1 LPEVW
6 HTLRLRGFARQRMS
20 PPEFVRVLV
29 VGVILS
35 TVNVFVDA
43 NVTDINGEQLG
54 HLGGEET
61 AAQTHLLDLL

>member
-1 LPEVW
+1 MW
-6 HTLRLRGFARQRMS
+6 CTLFI
-20 PPEFVRVLV
+20 VRVLV